1 MLTSSPLPAP
11 TELDAGAAR
20 FGVASRELQ
29 GQRDLLRRIDTKF
42 ICRGGAALAII
53 ARLAEDYA
61 ALPVAAGTIATYRSL
76 YFDTA
81 DLRCYHDH
89 RRGRRPRQKVRIR
102 HYPDRRLTFLEVK
115 TKRHEVVTDKQRLA
129 LAFHDEALGATA
141 QAFLRRHVRLPVEDL
156 HPTLR
161 IDFRRLSL
169 VGLRTPERVTID
181 WAVEAE
187 RLDGGR
193 WSFGPLVVIEVKQ
206 APFCL
211 RTPAMRAVF
220 AAGLRAQAMS
230 KYTITTALMR
240 PHLRRNRLLADM
252 RAIERMLP

>member
-1 MLTSSPLPAP
+1 
-11 TELDAGAAR
+11 
-20 FGVASRELQ
+20 VASRELRD
-29 GQRDLLRRIDTKF
+29 QRELLNRVDTKF
-42 ICRGGAALAII
+42 VCRRDAALAII
-53 ARLAEDYA
+53 ARLADDYA
-61 ALPVAAGTIATYRSL
+61 ALPVASGNTATYRSL

-115 TKRHEVVTDKQRLA
+115 TKRNEVVTDKQRLA
-129 LAFHDEALGATA
+129 LAFRDEELGEDA

-156 HPTLR
+156 RPTMR

-181 WAVEAE
+181 WGLEAD
-187 RLDGGR
+187 RLEGGR
-193 WSFGPLVVIEVKQ
+193 WSFGGLVVIEVKQ

-211 RTPAMRAVF
+211 RTPAMRAVS
-220 AAGLRAQAMS
+220 AAGLRQQAMS

-240 PHLRRNRLLADM
+240 PQLRRNRLLADV